1 MKTLRHYFS
10 QTGSLLTGRINSLIL
25 TSTTLV
31 IILLSLSITTLNAQG
46 LLPVKGR
53 VIDGETGKP
62 LPFATVYF
70 NNSTYGATTD
80 EAGEFQFAAL
90 PGEYDLIVNF
100 LSYQPIIYPVQLSE
114 GDTKTYVFKMSPLEY
129 DLKEISVESTRDEIW
144 YQNFRVFKEQFLGTS
159 LAASACEI
167 RNPEVIILDYNP
179 QTKIMQVRARDILQ
193 IENKALGY
201 RIQYLLD
208 RFEYDLGQGYVYF
221 QGYPLFEEMT
231 GSKTKQKKWAKAR
244 RISYNGSATHFMKSV
259 IDGSVEEEGFEV
271 IEVIKKPNTNKPSA
285 EEVKNAR
292 AKIRLAGTR
301 GIAIASD
308 SEEMQ
313 IIRRSNEPDFIRY
326 SNNKPYPTDSLVVQ
340 SGDKYRLYFPHLL
353 QVRYTKEASEQSF
366 TRGLKR
372 LGFQESTLSLT
383 GDTTEVLSNGILADP
398 LAVLF
403 EGYMGWEKIGN
414 MLPVDYRP
422 SERGE

>member
-1 MKTLRHYFS
+1 MDLVYRLI
-10 QTGSLLTGRINSLIL
+10 SLLQ
-25 TSTTLV
+25 
-31 IILLSLSITTLNAQG
+31 LS
-46 LLPVKGR
+46 
-53 VIDGETGKP
+53 
-62 LPFATVYF
+62 
-70 NNSTYGATTD
+70 
-80 EAGEFQFAAL
+80 
-90 PGEYDLIVNF
+90 F
-100 LSYQPIIYPVQLSE
+100 LSRFKRIGAVWCRLVQ
-114 GDTKTYVFKMSPLEY
+114 
-129 DLKEISVESTRDEIW
+129 IW
-144 YQNFRVFKEQFLGTS
+144 CSLVQFWCS
-159 LAASACEI
+159 LVQFGAVWCSLVQFGAVLVQFGA
-167 RNPEVIILDYNP
+167 D
-179 QTKIMQVRARDILQ
+179 
-193 IENKALGY
+193 
-201 RIQYLLD
+201 
-208 RFEYDLGQGYVYF
+208 
-221 QGYPLFEEMT
+221 
-231 GSKTKQKKWAKAR
+231 W
-244 RISYNGSATHFMKSV
+244 
-259 IDGSVEEEGFEV
+259 
-271 IEVIKKPNTNKPSA
+271 KKPNTNKPSA

-301 GIAIASD
+301 GIAVASD